1 MSKSM
6 QEILESLDPNEL
18 SSDLAVGELSSP
30 KLADLVKI
38 VCMSQIE
45 TQPVHWLWYP
55 YIPRGKITILQGD
68 PGDGKTTLALHIAAQ
83 LSRGL
88 MYGREQEFMP
98 GRTVVLSA
106 EDGYGDTIKP
116 RLLAANAN
124 ERQIF
129 TIEDEGNPLCIGDER
144 LELTLNAFRPDL
156 LILDPLQAFLG
167 ADVDMHRANEVR
179 PVMSYLAKAAECT
192 DTAILLIGHMNKRAG
207 DKSMYRGLGS
217 IDIAAA
223 ARSVLV
229 MTKHPQ
235 DADKRVLLQVK
246 SSLAKQGDPLVFTM
260 GENSHMELEGIYEG
274 NPEGLLL
281 HDGGLQRASKV
292 DEAKAFLESIL
303 ENGELR
309 SDYVLKL
316 AGERGI
322 NASALKRAR
331 KALKIKVEKRADG
344 WYVLP

>member
-1 MSKSM
+1 MNDWEKALANLSFD
-6 QEILESLDPNEL
+6 QEEGMGKDSAYGEVECFADILTE
-18 SSDLAVGELSSP
+18 
-30 KLADLVKI
+30 
-38 VCMSQIE
+38 
-45 TQPVHWLWYP
+45 PVMWLWYP
-55 YIPRGKITILQGD
+55 YIPRGKVTILQGD
-68 PGDGKTTLALHIAAQ
+68 PGEGKTSFAIHLAAMLT
-83 LSRGL
+83 RG
-88 MYGREQEFMP
+88 EQYTRDLGVRPYIQEP
-98 GRTVVLSA
+98 VLLQSA
-106 EDGYGDTIKP
+106 EDGAGDTLKP
-116 RLLAANAN
+116 RLKAAKADCHYVYRIND
-124 ERQIF
+124 
-129 TIEDEGNPLCIGDER
+129 DEVP
-144 LELTLNAFRPDL
+144 LTLDDVRFANFLRLKRPSL
-156 LILDPLQAFLG
+156 AIIDPLQAFLG
-167 ADVDMHRANEVR
+167 ANVDMHRANEVR

-207 DKSMYRGLGS
+207 DKSVYRGLGS

-322 NASALKRAR
+322 NTTTLKRAR
-331 KALKIKVEKRADG
+331 KALKIKVEKRPDG
-344 WYVLP
+344 WYVIP